1 MVLAGFVRR
10 EHYDADVAS
19 DIDLLKRP
27 VIAVAVGTTAVAVGV
42 ADAGYRVVGRLPIVG
57 PLVRRGVQE
66 LSGLGDQFVAQ
77 RADDVK
83 ATVAALAVRMV
94 DMILDEL
101 DLTALVRERLDLDAV
116 IADLDIDAVINRID
130 LITLA
135 DKVIAGVDLP
145 GIIRES
151 TSSMTSEVM
160 TDVRSQ
166 GERADDRIA
175 EIVDRV
181 LGRGRDKQ

>member
-1 MVLAGFVRR
+1 MAT
-10 EHYDADVAS
+10 

-42 ADAGYRVVGRLPIVG
+42 AEAGYRAVERLPVVGS
-57 PLVRRGVQE
+57 LVRRGVAE
-66 LSGLGDQFVAQ
+66 LSGRGDQFVAQ
-77 RADDVK
+77 RADDIRTIV
-83 ATVAALAVRMV
+83 TTLAVKIV
-94 DMILDEL
+94 DTILDEL
-101 DLTALVRERLDLDAV
+101 DLTDLVRQR
-116 IADLDIDAVINRID
+116 LDIDAVVADIDIDAIINRID

-151 TSSMTSEVM
+151 TTSMTAEVM

-175 EIVDRV
+175 DIVGRV
-181 LGRGRDKQ
+181 LGRGRDEQ

>member
-1 MVLAGFVRR
+1 MVTGILRC

-27 VIAVAVGTTAVAVGV
+27 VISVAVGTTAVAVGV
-42 ADAGYRVVGRLPIVG
+42 AEAGYRVVGRLPIVG
-57 PLVRRGVQE
+57 SWVRRGVCE

-83 ATVAALAVRMV
+83 ATVTALAVQMV

-145 GIIRES
+145 GIIRDS
-151 TSSMTSEVM
+151 TNSMTSEVM

-181 LGRGRDKQ
+181 LGRGRNKQ

>member
-42 ADAGYRVVGRLPIVG
+42 AEAGYRAVGRLPIVG
-57 PLVRRGVQE
+57 PLMRRGVKE

-83 ATVAALAVRMV
+83 ATVAALAVRIV